1 MNIGKRFVAVVAA
14 LCLLSSI
21 NAQSHLPLAV
31 GEEQFN
37 DNSIF
42 ISKDNVEWTGGL
54 IQTNDDWT
62 NNGWGAFT
70 IAFQDV
76 PGMLTL
82 QYIRNSYGKNNE
94 LGLQESPNNE
104 DWTDL
109 YVGNPPTSWTDF
121 SVMLKPETR
130 YVRFWYKAEY
140 KFGDFGPKYAE
151 VRNMN
156 ITKAIHTD
164 VSSLSFEVE
173 PGSSDTKEFDLSVSN
188 LKGDLAF
195 DCSNPDFRV
204 ELGEMSSSGSVTV
217 TVTYTP
223 TEAVSAEAVL
233 TIKDAAYEANN
244 ETIALS
250 GAMLPSVPTVGEAT
264 EVAATSFVANWQ
276 NVADFTTLLTVMQDG
291 APLDGYADLECQG
304 FSHVVEGLQPGVTYT
319 YQVKAKSGGTVTEPS
334 DVATVTLPV
343 PSVEMKGFEPF
354 VTTAGAPVSQAV
366 GITAANLV
374 GDVALSLKYGE
385 VFTLDTDILGADEAD
400 GAVVEVSY
408 SPVAVGEDVDTLF
421 VTTDYATA
429 LSIPLRGV
437 NSLEAPVALEAEN
450 VTNSGFTARWEAVD
464 GATDYRLTVM
474 DAAGTPLN
482 IYNGIA
488 TGDVTSYVV
497 TNLLPSTTYLYA
509 VRSEANGAVSAD
521 ASDEISVTTADGA
534 VITYSHTPKDFV
546 TVRGASVAQS
556 IRVSGS
562 NVFGAIMAEVTGDE
576 SFTIDNPSLPS
587 EGGMLTITFAPG
599 DFGTHAATL
608 SLSAS
613 GAESVNISL
622 NGTAT
627 PARVEALAATEVGTG
642 SFTANWQK
650 VDGAQSYLLTVRRA
664 NQNLAGWD
672 DVELGDVASHT
683 VDGLDE
689 AVTYNYSVKAVA
701 AGAEGEASAF
711 VAATT
716 LYTPVLEV
724 VSTAETSA
732 SVVWNA
738 PYAADAYSITLKQN
752 GTAVEGYD
760 GVHPTAA
767 AYTFTALEPSTRYDC
782 ELTTTFGEVTVQS
795 ETVTFTTAAAS
806 TAYGNQLHNS
816 GFEEW
821 EGSGDTFEPVDWN
834 SFGTLTGDY
843 ASMASMAGVRMEQS
857 TDVRPGTSGS
867 KSVRVWTGSV
877 LGVKANGNLT
887 TGRINAGSITATDPA
902 NYNFTVTDDEAFS
915 ERINARPD
923 SLTVWVKYTAAN
935 SASKARVAAI
945 IHDNYSYRDPSG
957 SDPNADSHV
966 VGSAEM
972 NFPSNGGGW
981 QRLSVPFN
989 YRGNE
994 LSPDFMLV
1002 TFSSNMTPGGGDAND
1017 AVIVDDLHLVYKP
1030 VLTVS
1035 PLAVNAVKAG
1045 DVLVVDYELTGSMSV
1060 PNIAADRNTVSLQLS
1075 DANGS
1080 FASPHV
1086 LATITTDKSGK
1097 LVGTVPEGLEPGGG
1111 YKVRVV
1117 TTNYP
1122 MTAEA
1127 RGTLTVSGDGVPVIS
1142 ASFDQVLEAQVGV
1155 GVAQAQMSIG
1165 GENLAG
1171 EIFLDLSSDV
1181 FTVSPT
1187 VLPATGGTVTVTYAP
1202 RLPGDDEAR
1211 LVISSVGAEDVA
1223 LTLRG
1228 RAELPV
1234 AVGSVIADGTR
1245 IGLWPNPVVDIVT
1258 LDGVEDDAPFCI
1270 YSLDGRMAMAGKLQG
1285 VTADLSGLPRGAYVM
1300 VVANTQVK
1308 FIK

>member
-1 MNIGKRFVAVVAA
+1 MNIGKRFIAAVAV
-14 LCLLSSI
+14 LCLLPSI
-21 NAQSHLPLAV
+21 YAQGQLPLAV

-42 ISKDNVEWTGGL
+42 ISKDNVEWTGDL
-54 IQTNDDWT
+54 IQTSRNVL

-70 IAFQDV
+70 IAFQDA
-76 PGMLTL
+76 PGMMTL
-82 QYIRNSYGKNNE
+82 QYIRNSYGQNNE
-94 LGLQESPNNE
+94 LGFQESPNNV

-109 YVGNPPTSWTDF
+109 YVGNPPTSWTDL

-130 YVRFWYKAEY
+130 YVRFWYSADY
-140 KFGDFGPKYAE
+140 KFGDFGAKYAE
-151 VRNMN
+151 VRNLN
-156 ITKAIHTD
+156 IAKAIYTD

-173 PGSSDTKEFDLSVSN
+173 PGGSDTKEFDLSVSN

-195 DCSNPDFRV
+195 DCTNPDFDIV
-204 ELGEMSSSGSVTV
+204 LGEVSSSGTVTV

-223 TEAVSAEAVL
+223 TEAMSAEAVL
-233 TIKDAAYEANN
+233 TIKDAAYDDNN

-250 GAMLPSVPTVGEAT
+250 GTMLPSVPTVGEAT
-264 EVAATSFVANWQ
+264 EVDATSFVANWQ
-276 NVADFTTLLTVMQDG
+276 NVADFTTLTVMRDG
-291 APLDGYADLECQG
+291 TPLDGYADLECQG
-304 FSHVVEGLQPGVTYT
+304 FSHKVEGLQPGATYT
-319 YQVKAKSGGTVTEPS
+319 YQVKAKSGETVTEPS

-343 PSVEMKGFEPF
+343 PSVEVEGFEPF
-354 VTTAGAPVSQAV
+354 VTTAGAPVSQTV

-385 VFTLDTDILGADEAD
+385 VFTLDTSSLGADEAD

-488 TGDVTSYVV
+488 TGDVTSYAV
-497 TNLLPSTTYLYA
+497 TNLLPSTTYSYS
-509 VRSEANGAVSAD
+509 VRSVANGAVSED
-521 ASDEISVTTADGA
+521 ASDVISVTTADGA

-546 TVRGASVAQS
+546 AVCGTSVAQAVS
-556 IRVSGS
+556 VSGS
-562 NVFGAIMAEVTGDE
+562 NVFGAITAAVTGGE
-576 SFTIDNPSLPS
+576 SFTIDNPSLPA
-587 EGGMLTITFAPG
+587 EGGMLTITFAP
-599 DFGTHAATL
+599 DAFGTHTATL

-613 GAESVNISL
+613 GAETVNIAL

-627 PARVEALAATEVGTG
+627 PDRVAASPATEVGTS
-642 SFTANWQK
+642 SFTANWEA
-650 VDGAQSYLLTVRRA
+650 VDGAQSYLLTVRRGG
-664 NQNLAGWD
+664 QVLPDWD
-672 DVELGDVASHT
+672 GVEVADATSHT
-683 VDGLDE
+683 VDGLNE
-689 AVTYNYSVKAVA
+689 ATSYNYSVSAVA
-701 AGAEGEASAF
+701 DGAVGEASSA
-711 VAATT
+711 VGVVT
-716 LYTPVLEV
+716 LYTPVVEI
-724 VSTAETSA
+724 VSVNEASA
-732 SVVWNA
+732 AVKWNA
-738 PYAADAYSITLKQN
+738 PFAADNYTLTLKQAGSIVN
-752 GTAVEGYD
+752 GYAE
-760 GVHPTAA
+760 VHPTSA
-767 AYTFTALEPSTRYDC
+767 AYTFTGLQSSTEYEC
-782 ELTTTFGEVTVQS
+782 ELTTTFGTVEVQS
-795 ETVTFTTAAAS
+795 ATVSFTTTAAG

-816 GFEEW
+816 GFEQW
-821 EGSGDTFEPVDWN
+821 EGSGDTYEPVDWN
-834 SFGTLTGDY
+834 SFGTMTGSY
-843 ASMASMAGVRMEQS
+843 ASMAEMAGIRMEQS
-857 TDVRPGTSGS
+857 ADVRPGTDGS
-867 KSVRVWTGSV
+867 KSVRIWTGSV
-877 LGVKANGNLT
+877 FGIKANGNLT
-887 TGRINAGSITATDPA
+887 TGRINAGSMTATDAA
-902 NYNFTVTDDEAFS
+902 NHNFTVLDDEAFS
-915 ERINARPD
+915 ERIDARPD
-923 SLTVWVKYTAAN
+923 SLTVWVKYTPAN
-935 SASKARVAAI
+935 SSSKAKVSAI

-957 SDPNADSHV
+957 SDPDAGNHV
-966 VGSAEM
+966 VATAEM
-972 NFPSNGGGW
+972 SYQSAGGGW

-989 YRGNE
+989 YRDNG
-994 LSPDFMLV
+994 LSPDYMLV
-1002 TFSSNMTPGGGDAND
+1002 SFTSNMTPGGGDADD

-1127 RGTLTVSGDGVPVIS
+1127 RGTLTVSGDGVPVIN

>member
-1 MNIGKRFVAVVAA
+1 MNIGKRFIAAVAV
-14 LCLLSSI
+14 LCLLPSI
-21 NAQSHLPLAV
+21 YAQGQLPLAV

-42 ISKDNVEWTGGL
+42 ISKDNVEWTGEL

-70 IAFQDV
+70 IALQDV

-82 QYIRNSYGKNNE
+82 QYQRNKYGKNNE
-94 LGLQESPNNE
+94 LGLQESPNNV

-109 YVGNPPTSWTDF
+109 YVGNPPTSWTDL

-130 YVRFWYKAEY
+130 YVRFWYSADY
-140 KFGDFGPKYAE
+140 KFGDVGPKYAE
-151 VRNMN
+151 VRNLS
-156 ITKAIHTD
+156 IAKAIYSE
-164 VSSLSFEVE
+164 VASQSFEVE
-173 PGSSDTKEFDLSVSN
+173 AGGSDTKEFELSVSN
-188 LKGDLAF
+188 LKGNLTF
-195 DCSNPDFRV
+195 DCTNPDFDV
-204 ELGEMSSSGSVTV
+204 VLGEVSSSGTVTV

-223 TEAVSAEAVL
+223 TEAMSAEAVL

-250 GAMLPSVPTVGEAT
+250 GTMLPSVPTVGEAT
-264 EVAATSFVANWQ
+264 EVDATSFVANWQ
-276 NVADFTTLLTVMQDG
+276 NVADFTTLLTVMRDG
-291 APLDGYADLECQG
+291 TPLDGYADLECQG
-304 FSHVVEGLQPGVTYT
+304 FSHKVEGLQPGATYT
-319 YQVKAKSGGTVTEPS
+319 YQVKAKSGETVTEPS

-343 PSVEMKGFEPF
+343 PSVEVEGFEPF
-354 VTTAGAPVSQAV
+354 VTTAGAPVSQTV

-385 VFTLDTDILGADEAD
+385 VFTLDTSSLGADEAD

-488 TGDVTSYVV
+488 TGDVTSYAV
-497 TNLLPSTTYLYA
+497 TNLLPSTTYSYS
-509 VRSEANGAVSAD
+509 VRSVANGAVSED
-521 ASDEISVTTADGA
+521 ASDVISVTTADGA

-546 TVRGASVAQS
+546 AVCGTSVAQAVS
-556 IRVSGS
+556 VSGS
-562 NVFGAIMAEVTGDE
+562 NVFGAITAAVTGGE
-576 SFTIDNPSLPS
+576 SFTIDNPSLPA
-587 EGGMLTITFAPG
+587 EGGMLTITFAP
-599 DFGTHAATL
+599 DAFGTHTATL

-613 GAESVNISL
+613 GAETVNIAL

-627 PARVEALAATEVGTG
+627 PDRVAASPATEVGTS
-642 SFTANWQK
+642 SFTANWEA
-650 VDGAQSYLLTVRRA
+650 VDGAQSYLLTVRRGG
-664 NQNLAGWD
+664 QVLPDWD
-672 DVELGDVASHT
+672 GVEVADATSHT
-683 VDGLDE
+683 VDGLNE
-689 AVTYNYSVKAVA
+689 ATSYNYSVSAVA
-701 AGAEGEASAF
+701 DGAVGEASPA
-711 VAATT
+711 VGVVT
-716 LYTPVLEV
+716 LYTPVVEV
-724 VSTAETSA
+724 VSVNEASA
-732 SVVWNA
+732 AVKWNA
-738 PYAADAYSITLKQN
+738 PFAADNYTLTLKQAGSIVN
-752 GTAVEGYD
+752 GYAE
-760 GVHPTAA
+760 VHPTSA
-767 AYTFTALEPSTRYDC
+767 AYTFTGLQSSTEYEC
-782 ELTTTFGEVTVQS
+782 ELTTTFGTVEVQS
-795 ETVTFTTAAAS
+795 ATVSFTTTAAG

-816 GFEEW
+816 GFEQW
-821 EGSGDTFEPVDWN
+821 EGSGDTYEPVDWN
-834 SFGTLTGDY
+834 SFGTMTGSY
-843 ASMASMAGVRMEQS
+843 ASMAEMAGIRMEQS
-857 TDVRPGTSGS
+857 ADVRPGTDGS
-867 KSVRVWTGSV
+867 KSVRIWTGSV
-877 LGVKANGNLT
+877 FGIKANGNLT
-887 TGRINAGSITATDPA
+887 TGRINAGSMTATDAA
-902 NYNFTVTDDEAFS
+902 NHNFTVLDDEAFS
-915 ERINARPD
+915 ERIDARPD
-923 SLTVWVKYTAAN
+923 SLTVWVKYTPAN
-935 SASKARVAAI
+935 SSSKAKVSAI

-957 SDPNADSHV
+957 SDPDAGNHV
-966 VGSAEM
+966 VATAEM
-972 NFPSNGGGW
+972 SYQSAGGGW

-989 YRGNE
+989 YRDNG
-994 LSPDFMLV
+994 LSPDYMLV
-1002 TFSSNMTPGGGDAND
+1002 SFTSNMTPGGGDADD

-1127 RGTLTVSGDGVPVIS
+1127 RGTLIVSGDGVPVIN